1 MRFVI
6 NTRFLIPG
14 KMEGYGYFIEEIFTR
29 IAKNHPEH
37 EFYFLFD
44 RPVPPHYTFSPNVQ
58 AVVAGPQAR
67 HPLLWY
73 YWYNRTVPSVLKKLK
88 ADVFVSPDGFCSL
101 RTKIPQCLV
110 VHDLAFLHYPSFIH
124 KSHLLFYR
132 KYTPEFLKK
141 AKQVVSV
148 SEFSKNDLIQ
158 NYKIQPEKIKIVFNA
173 THPLFQPVSDEVREK
188 VKEDFAE
195 GTEYFIYTGTIHPR
209 KNLVNLLKA
218 FSIFKKK
225 QKSNMKLVIAGRM
238 AWKNNVFKE
247 LLNTYKYRKE
257 VVLTGY
263 LSKEQLALL
272 VASAYALVYPS
283 FYEGFGVPPLEAL
296 QCGVPAIV
304 SRVSALPEIGGDAYL
319 YIDPESIEDIAG
331 KMMLIYKDETLRKK
345 LIENG
350 KERISL
356 FSWEQSAV
364 QMWKAL
370 EQTAGIE

>member
-14 KMEGYGYFIEEIFTR
+14 KMEGYGYFIEEIFQR
-29 IAKNHPEH
+29 VARNHPEH

-44 RPVPPHYTFSPNVQ
+44 RPAEKHFSFPANVQ
-58 AVVAGPQAR
+58 TVVVGPPAR

-73 YWYNRTVPSVLKKLK
+73 YWYNRSVPPVLRKLK
-88 ADVFVSPDGFCSL
+88 ADVFVSPDGFCSIN
-101 RTKIPQCLV
+101 TKVPQCLV
-110 VHDLAFLHYPSFIH
+110 VHDLAFLHYPSFIQ

-132 KYTPEFLKK
+132 NYIPKFLKK
-141 AKQVVSV
+141 AKRIVTV
-148 SEFSKNDLIQ
+148 SEFSKNDIIQ
-158 NYKIQPEKIKIVFNA
+158 NFKVETEKISLVYNA
-173 THPLFQPVSDEVREK
+173 THPVFQPVSQQVREEI
-188 VKEDFAE
+188 KEQLTN

-209 KNLVNLLKA
+209 KNLINLLKA

-238 AWKNNVFKE
+238 TWKNNAFKE
-247 LLNTYKYRKE
+247 LLTTYKYRKD

-263 LSKEQLALL
+263 LSKAHLAQT
-272 VASAYALVYPS
+272 VACAYAMVYPS

-304 SRVSALPEIGGDAYL
+304 SDVSALPEIGKDAYL
-319 YIDPESIEDIAG
+319 YIDPANEEDIAA
-331 KMMLIYKDETLRKK
+331 KMMLIYKDEALRSQ

-350 KERISL
+350 KKRLSL
-356 FSWEQSAV
+356 FSWEQSAE
-364 QMWKAL
+364 QMWRAMM
-370 EQTAGIE
+370 QTAGTE